1 MFDIQV
7 IEQAVFMYLR
17 SVSFNG
23 VVAIIQSWFNQT
35 VFSKNILID
44 HIEQLAERIPSNSE
58 ITAWLKPKRSGYY
71 ALDGTYLKYRGRGF
85 VLLILFDVVTLDII
99 NWDFAIE
106 ETEESY
112 SRLIEKAHSE
122 CRTNAKGLF
131 CDGDPGLLKSLKK
144 LFPGV
149 PIQLCVFHKYSRV
162 GQVIPFVR
170 VRNEIDREIK
180 RRVEAV
186 LFAQSKDEAIKSLEE
201 LKSYADQHKKHKK
214 LQQIIGI
221 LKRNFN
227 LLLTH
232 FDNPEMSP
240 YNNVL
245 EGFNYIVKRKTN
257 LMKGFKKPI
266 NINRWLKL
274 ILLDWRFHKLTE
286 SEYKDRRNKSPL
298 ELADCKLPK
307 IYNWMRYVRENYA
320 VSGT

>member
-1 MFDIQV
+1 M
-7 IEQAVFMYLR
+7 
-17 SVSFNG
+17 
-23 VVAIIQSWFNQT
+23 T

-99 NWDFAIE
+99 NWEIAIE

-112 SRLIEKAHSE
+112 SRLIENAHSE

-131 CDGDPGLLKSLKK
+131 CDGNPGLLKSLKK

-149 PIQLCVFHKYSRV
+149 VIQLCVFHKYSRV

-186 LFAQSKDEAIKSLEE
+186 LFACSKDEAIKSLEE

-221 LKRNFN
+221 LKRNFD

-298 ELADCKLPK
+298 ELANCKLPK

-320 VSGT
+320 MSGT

>member
-1 MFDIQV
+1 MFEIQV
-7 IEQAVFMYLR
+7 IEQAAFMYLR

-23 VVAIIQSWFNQT
+23 VIAIIQSWFNHA
-35 VFSKNILID
+35 VFTKDILID
-44 HIEQLAERIPSNSE
+44 HIEQLAEKIPNNSE
-58 ITAWLKPKRSGYY
+58 ITTWLKPKRSGYY

-85 VLLILFDVVTLDII
+85 VLLILFDVVTLDVI
-99 NWDFAIE
+99 NWEIAIE
-106 ETEESY
+106 ETENSY
-112 SRLIEKAHSE
+112 SRLLQNAHSE
-122 CRTNAKGLF
+122 CSANAKGLF
-131 CDGDPGLLKSLKK
+131 CDGDPGLLKALKK
-144 LFPGV
+144 YFPGV

-162 GQVIPFVR
+162 GQVIPFIR
-170 VRNEIDREIK
+170 ARNEIDKEIK
-180 RRVEAV
+180 KRVEAV
-186 LFAQSKDEAIKSLEE
+186 LFAQSKDEAIKGLEE

-221 LKRNFN
+221 LKRNFD

-266 NINRWLKL
+266 NINRWIKL

-286 SEYKDRRNKSPL
+286 SEYKKRRNKSPL

-307 IYNWMRYVRENYA
+307 IYNWMRYVRENYGY
-320 VSGT
+320 SPT